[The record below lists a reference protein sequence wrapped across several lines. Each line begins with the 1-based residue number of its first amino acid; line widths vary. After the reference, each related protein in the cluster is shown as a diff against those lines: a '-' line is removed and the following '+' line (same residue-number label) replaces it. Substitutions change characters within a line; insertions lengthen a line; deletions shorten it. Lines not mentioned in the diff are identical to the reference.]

1 MDFLNQNEMLTSLSI
16 KNYALIEKLSI
27 DFSKGFSIITG
38 ETGAG
43 KSILL
48 GALGLVLGKRA
59 DLNSLKNKD
68 EKCIVEAGFQIEK
81 YNLRSFFDENDIDF
95 EEQTI
100 IRREILPNGK
110 SRAFINDSPVSLQ
123 QVSELGA
130 FLIDVH
136 SQHQTLE
143 ITELKYQFDMI
154 DALSNQQNNVAD
166 FYSKLQTLKSFES
179 DLEQH
184 KLSLQSQLKE
194 QDYTAFLY
202 DELVASDLKIGIQE
216 ELEEELS
223 KLSNVELIREQLEK
237 TIALSDNEQFGILQ
251 NLKEVKNLIF
261 KISAISQHYAQIH
274 ERLDSV
280 QIEFKDI
287 LDEMNILSD
296 AVVFEPEQLESI
308 NSKLQLIY
316 SLQKKHQV
324 QTIEELLEIQNSLE
338 VKVDSVAAIESEISQ
353 LEEKIS
359 ALKNELRSIAQNIR
373 KNRLANIPKLE
384 SQLVDVLKLLG
395 MPNAQIKIELEE
407 TIAFNNFGQ
416 DAIQFL
422 FSANKGSD
430 LGTLKK
436 VASGGEM
443 SRLMLAVKAVLSNYS
458 QLPTILFDEI
468 DTGVSG
474 EIADK
479 MGEIMKEMSKNMQV
493 FAITHL
499 PQIAA
504 KGDEHF
510 KVYKTS
516 VNDATQ
522 TQIELLN
529 SENRIIEIAQM
540 LSGSSVSDSAIN
552 HAKALLN

>member
-1 MDFLNQNEMLTSLSI
+1 MLTSLSI

-68 EKCIVEAGFQIEK
+68 EKCVVEAGFQIKK

-143 ITELKYQFDMI
+143 ITESKYQFDMI
-154 DALSNQQNNVAD
+154 DALSNQQNVVAD

-184 KLSLQSQLKE
+184 KLSLQNQLKE
-194 QDYTAFLY
+194 QDYTTFLY
-202 DELVASDLKIGIQE
+202 NELVASDLKIGIQE

-237 TIALSDNEQFGILQ
+237 AIALSDNEQFGILQ
-251 NLKEVKNLIF
+251 NLKEVKNLIL
-261 KISAISQHYAQIH
+261 KISTLSHQYAQVH

-296 AVVFEPEQLESI
+296 SVVFEPKQLDMI

-316 SLQKKHQV
+316 TLQKKHQV

-338 VKVDSVAAIESEISQ
+338 VKVDSIAAVENTISQ
-353 LEEKIS
+353 FEEEI
-359 ALKNELRSIAQNIR
+359 AMLKKELHSIAQEIR
-373 KNRLANIPKLE
+373 INRLANIPKLE
-384 SQLVDVLKLLG
+384 TQLVAILKLLG

-407 TIAFNNFGQ
+407 TITFNNFGQ
-416 DAIQFL
+416 DVVQFL
-422 FSANKGSD
+422 FSANKGSV
-430 LGTLKK
+430 LGALKK

-443 SRLMLAVKAVLSNYS
+443 SRLMLAIKAVLSNYS

-479 MGEIMKEMSKNMQV
+479 MGEIMKDMSKNMQV

-510 KVYKTS
+510 KVFKTS

-540 LSGSSVSDSAIN
+540 LSGSSISDSAIN

>member
-1 MDFLNQNEMLTSLSI
+1 MLTSLSI

-95 EEQTI
+95 EAQTI

-110 SRAFINDSPVSLQ
+110 SRTFINDSPVSLQ

-143 ITELKYQFDMI
+143 ITESKYQFDMI
-154 DALSNQQNNVAD
+154 DALSSQQNVVAD

-179 DLEQH
+179 DLEQY
-184 KLSLQSQLKE
+184 KLSLQNQLKE

-296 AVVFEPEQLESI
+296 TVVFEPEQLESI

-316 SLQKKHQV
+316 ALQKKHQV
-324 QTIEELLEIQNSLE
+324 QTIEKLLEIKNSLE
-338 VKVDSVAAIESEISQ
+338 VKVDSVAALESEISE
-353 LEEKIS
+353 LEGKIS
-359 ALKNELRSIAQNIR
+359 ALKNELSSMAQSIR

-395 MPNAQIKIELEE
+395 MPNAQIKIKLEE
-407 TIAFNNFGQ
+407 TITFNNFGQ